1 MIRSLDV
8 IFSPDLLPFTCLEGK
23 SVVVIDILRATTT
36 ITFAIANGA
45 TYVQPVLTPEE
56 AFAIRQK
63 RPNMLIGGERHGKL
77 VDGFN
82 LGNSPSE
89 YQRSVVSGRSIIITT
104 TNGTRTMHACV
115 SAKRMFIGSFL
126 NLGALIRVLNQTNNH
141 VAFVCSGREG
151 QFCTE
156 DALFAGACVNIL
168 CRAEN
173 EFCLTDSAKISRLL
187 FQEHHQRVF
196 ESIQNS
202 DHGRYL
208 ASIGLES
215 DLKFCSCVDLVD
227 VVPVMIGDRISLCDT
242 F

>member
-1 MIRSLDV
+1 MTRSIDV
-8 IFSPDLLPFTCLEGK
+8 IFSPDLLPFACLQGK

-45 TYVQPVLTPEE
+45 TSIQPVLTPEQ
-56 AFAIRQK
+56 AFAIRQEQSGI
-63 RPNMLIGGERHGKL
+63 LIGGERHGKP
-77 VDGFN
+77 VTGFN

-89 YQRSVVSGRSIIITT
+89 YQRSVVFGKSIVITT
-104 TNGTRTMHACV
+104 TNGTRTMHACM
-115 SAKRMFIGSFL
+115 SADWLFIGSFL
-126 NLGALIRVLNQTNNH
+126 NLGSLIRVLDQTNNH

-156 DALFAGACVNIL
+156 DALFAGACVNIF
-168 CRAEN
+168 CQIDN
-173 EFCLTDSAKISRLL
+173 EVCLTDSASTAQLL
-187 FQEHHQRVF
+187 FQANHQRVF
-196 ESIQNS
+196 ESIRNS

-215 DLKFCSCVDLVD
+215 DLEFCSLVDLVD
-227 VVPVMIGDRISLCDT
+227 VVPVMIGDCISLCDA

>member
-1 MIRSLDV
+1 MTRSIDV
-8 IFSPDLLPFTCLEGK
+8 IFSPDLLPFACLQGK

-36 ITFAIANGA
+36 ITFAIANGV
-45 TYVQPVLTPEE
+45 TSIQPVLTPEQ
-56 AFAIRQK
+56 AFAIRQEQSGI
-63 RPNMLIGGERHGKL
+63 LIGGERHGKP
-77 VDGFN
+77 VTGFN

-89 YQRSVVSGRSIIITT
+89 YQRSVVFGKSIVITT

-115 SAKRMFIGSFL
+115 SADWLFIGSFL
-126 NLGALIRVLNQTNNH
+126 NLGSLIRVLDQTNNH

-156 DALFAGACVNIL
+156 DALFAGACVNIF
-168 CRAEN
+168 CQIDN
-173 EFCLTDSAKISRLL
+173 EVFLTDSAKASRLL
-187 FQEHHQRVF
+187 FQVNHQRVF
-196 ESIQNS
+196 ESIRNS

-215 DLKFCSCVDLVD
+215 DLEFCSLVDLVD
-227 VVPVMIGDRISLCDT
+227 VVPVMIGDCISLCDA

>member
-1 MIRSLDV
+1 MTRSIDV
-8 IFSPDLLPFTCLEGK
+8 IFSPDLQPFECLQGK

-45 TYVQPVLTPEE
+45 TSIQPVLTPEQ
-56 AFAIRQK
+56 AFAMRQEQSGI
-63 RPNMLIGGERHGKL
+63 LIGGERLGKP
-77 VDGFN
+77 VTGFN

-89 YQRSVVSGRSIIITT
+89 YQRSVVFGKSIVITT

-115 SAKRMFIGSFL
+115 SADWLFIGSFL
-126 NLGALIRVLNQTNNH
+126 NLGSLIRVLDQTNNH
-141 VAFVCSGREG
+141 VAFICSGREG

-156 DALFAGACVNIL
+156 DALFAGAGVNIF
-168 CRAEN
+168 CQIDN
-173 EFCLTDSAKISRLL
+173 EFCLTDSAKTAQLL
-187 FQEHHQRVF
+187 FQANHQRVF
-196 ESIQNS
+196 ESIRNS

-215 DLKFCSCVDLVD
+215 DLEFCSLVDLVD
-227 VVPVMIGDRISLCDT
+227 VVPVMIGDRISLCDA

>member
-1 MIRSLDV
+1 MTRSIDV
-8 IFSPDLLPFTCLEGK
+8 IFSPDLLPFACLQGK

-45 TYVQPVLTPEE
+45 TSIQPVLTPEQ
-56 AFAIRQK
+56 AFAIRQEQSGI
-63 RPNMLIGGERHGKL
+63 LIGGERHGKP
-77 VDGFN
+77 VTGFN

-89 YQRSVVSGRSIIITT
+89 YQRSVVFGKSIVITT

-115 SAKRMFIGSFL
+115 SADWLFIGSFL
-126 NLGALIRVLNQTNNH
+126 NLGSLIRVLDQTNNH

-156 DALFAGACVNIL
+156 DALFAGACVNIF
-168 CRAEN
+168 CQIDN
-173 EFCLTDSAKISRLL
+173 EVFLTDSAKASRLL
-187 FQEHHQRVF
+187 FQVNHQRVF
-196 ESIQNS
+196 ESIRNS

-215 DLKFCSCVDLVD
+215 DLEFCSLVDLVD
-227 VVPVMIGDRISLCDT
+227 VVPVMIGDCISLCDA

>member
-1 MIRSLDV
+1 MIRSIDV
-8 IFSPDLLPFTCLEGK
+8 IFSPDLLSSICLEGK
-23 SVVVIDILRATTT
+23 TVVVIDILRATTT

-45 TYVQPVLTPEE
+45 TYIKPVLTPER

-63 RPNMLIGGERHGKL
+63 QPNMLIGGERHGKP

-89 YQRSVVSGRSIIITT
+89 YQRSAISGRSVVITT
-104 TNGTRTMHACV
+104 TNGTRTMRACM
-115 SAKRMFIGSFL
+115 SAKQVLIGSFL
-126 NLGALIRVLNQTNNH
+126 NLGALIRVLDQANNH
-141 VAFVCSGREG
+141 ITFVCSGREG

-156 DALFAGACVNIL
+156 DALFAGSCVDAL
-168 CRAEN
+168 CQGQN
-173 EFCLTDSAKISRLL
+173 DVCLTDAAKTSQLL
-187 FQEHHQRVF
+187 FQTHHQQVF

-208 ASIGLES
+208 TSIGLES
-215 DLKFCSCVDLVD
+215 DLEFCSQVDLVD
-227 VVPVMIGDRISLCDT
+227 VVPVMINGRISLCDV

>member
-1 MIRSLDV
+1 MTRSIDV
-8 IFSPDLLPFTCLEGK
+8 IFSPDLLPFACLQGK

-45 TYVQPVLTPEE
+45 TSIQPVLTPEQ
-56 AFAIRQK
+56 AFAIRQEQSGI
-63 RPNMLIGGERHGKL
+63 LIGGERYGKP

-89 YQRSVVSGRSIIITT
+89 YQRSVVFGKSIVITT

-115 SAKRMFIGSFL
+115 SADWLFIGSFL
-126 NLGALIRVLNQTNNH
+126 NLGSLIRVLDQTNNH

-156 DALFAGACVNIL
+156 DALFAGACVNIF
-168 CRAEN
+168 CQIDN
-173 EFCLTDSAKISRLL
+173 EVCLTDSAKTAQLL
-187 FQEHHQRVF
+187 FQANHQRVF
-196 ESIQNS
+196 ESIRNS

-215 DLKFCSCVDLVD
+215 DLEFCSLVDLVD
-227 VVPVMIGDRISLCDT
+227 VVPVMIGDRISLCDA